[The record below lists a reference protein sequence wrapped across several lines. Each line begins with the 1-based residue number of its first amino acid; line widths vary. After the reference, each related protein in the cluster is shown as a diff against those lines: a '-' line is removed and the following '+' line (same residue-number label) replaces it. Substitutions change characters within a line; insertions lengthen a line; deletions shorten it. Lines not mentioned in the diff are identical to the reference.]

1 MKSIYAK
8 ILKSPYIGLVVS
20 RTGSAPVKMKYVEDF
35 LGEPAYFVTKDAL
48 KGDFKVTTPAAFDG
62 HNQFCF
68 RKEHLHL
75 LGEVFET
82 EEDLTL
88 TDAQR
93 RRPKAGQIW
102 AYNGVNLDFTEA
114 YEYDMIRKVEDGMV
128 HHSKLVV
135 SEFVQR
141 TPIKEFMK
149 TFVYSH

>member
-20 RTGSAPVKMKYVEDF
+20 RTGSAPVKMQYVEDF
-35 LGEPAYFVTKDAL
+35 LGEPAYFVTKDTL
-48 KGDFKVTTPAAFDG
+48 KGDFKVTTPAVFCG
-62 HNQFCF
+62 QNRFCF
-68 RKEHLHL
+68 RKEHLEL
-75 LGEVFET
+75 LTEVFK
-82 EEDLTL
+82 EDHLTL
-88 TDAQR
+88 LEAKR

-135 SEFVQR
+135 LGFVKR
-141 TPIKEFMK
+141 TPIKEFMQD
-149 TFVYSH
+149 FIYSH